1 MSDAGL
7 ITVGSHWSFG
17 ETVGRCVAAIEAHG
31 LSVFARVDHAKNA
44 ASVGMAL
51 RPTELLIFGNPK
63 GGTPLMQENQVSGL
77 DLPVRALVWQD
88 AEARVWLTYNDP
100 RWLAA
105 RHGLGAPSQPA
116 LVAMTA
122 GLAAIARDATQRD
135 VGGERGAPAS
145 VRVLPTEPPNQ

>member
-63 GGTPLMQENQVSGL
+63 GGTPLMQLDQTIGI
-77 DLPVRALVWQD
+77 DLPLKALVWQD
-88 AEARVWLTYNDP
+88 ETGKTWLSYNDP
-100 RWLAA
+100 SWLAI
-105 RHGLGAPSQPA
+105 RYGLGHDAETT
-116 LVAMTA
+116 VKAMTA
-122 GLAAIARDATQRD
+122 ALRSITLSAT
-135 VGGERGAPAS
+135 ES
-145 VRVLPTEPPNQ
+145 HE

>member
-1 MSDAGL
+1 MSDTGL
-7 ITVGSHWSFG
+7 IAIVSHWSFA
-17 ETVGRCVAAIEAHG
+17 ETVGRCVAAIEARG

-88 AEARVWLTYNDP
+88 ADGRVWLTYNDP

-105 RHGLGAPSQPA
+105 RHGLGAPSQRA
-116 LVAMTA
+116 LDAMTA
-122 GLAAIARDATQRD
+122 GLAAIARDATRND
-135 VGGERGAPAS
+135 GG
-145 VRVLPTEPPNQ
+145 

>member
-1 MSDAGL
+1 MSDTGL
-7 ITVGSHWSFG
+7 IAVGSRWSFG
-17 ETVGRCVAAIEAHG
+17 ETVGRCLAAIEARG

-88 AEARVWLTYNDP
+88 ADGRVWLTYNDP

-105 RHGLGAPSQPA
+105 RHGLGAPSRPA
-116 LVAMTA
+116 IEAMIA
-122 GLAAIARDATQRD
+122 GVAAIARDATQGD
-135 VGGERGAPAS
+135 AAGA
-145 VRVLPTEPPNQ
+145 

>member
-1 MSDAGL
+1 MGDTGL
-7 ITVGSHWSFG
+7 ITIGSQWPFA
-17 ETVGRCVAAIEAHG
+17 ETVGRCVAAIEARG
-31 LSVFARVDHAKNA
+31 LSMFARVDHAKNA
-44 ASVGMAL
+44 VSVGMAL

-88 AEARVWLTYNDP
+88 ADGRVWLTYNDP

-116 LVAMTA
+116 LDAMTA
-122 GLAAIARDATQRD
+122 GLAAIARDATQ
-135 VGGERGAPAS
+135 
-145 VRVLPTEPPNQ
+145 NQAG